1 MYLLNTIS
9 IGEYRVRNY
18 SRKSGLFRFCFGSLC
33 KIKLENTVMV
43 SPSGLDLHMTFV
55 CEVKDVVG
63 VVGLCVDDGGN
74 QAVIQPV
81 ICLKV
86 VAVHIR
92 GLSLAVPVW
101 PVNLATK
108 TETNSRGADRN
119 GQIRKIALSE
129 NRLN

>member
-1 MYLLNTIS
+1 MCI
-9 IGEYRVRNY
+9 
-18 SRKSGLFRFCFGSLC
+18 GSLC

-43 SPSGLDLHMTFV
+43 SPSGPDLHVTFV

-74 QAVIQPV
+74 QAVVQPV

-86 VAVHIR
+86 VAVHVR
-92 GLSLAVPVW
+92 GMSLAVPVW

-108 TETNSRGADRN
+108 TETNSRGSNQKDS
-119 GQIRKIALSE
+119 II
-129 NRLN
+129 